1 MQSKASKIIDGKS
14 ATCYGIVGCAI
25 SICES
30 ILKNTSQIRSVSR
43 YLPSSGVCLS
53 LLCIL
58 GSKGLQQ
65 SLPPSLDEDEME
77 RLNSSTAS
85 KKQIINKYETLSK
98 EWYMYYPVFGQWRK
112 SLIETVGEDFLV
124 ILDNDGHLDWE
135 GIGMR

>member
-1 MQSKASKIIDGKS
+1 
-14 ATCYGIVGCAI
+14 
-25 SICES
+25 
-30 ILKNTSQIRSVSR
+30 
-43 YLPSSGVCLS
+43 
-53 LLCIL
+53 
-58 GSKGLQQ
+58 
-65 SLPPSLDEDEME
+65 ME